1 VAEDRARTFDQL
13 HQQFAVGNRVRL
25 TATGWTGTVA
35 HVFHKPMAVFGEPV
49 AEPELYGY
57 DVVLDLDGSVTTL
70 YDGLE
75 LLGEEE
81 GDAKPRQAKRMRNS
95 LREPRRKVGDNRA
108 T

>member
-1 VAEDRARTFDQL
+1 MADFDQL
-13 HQQFAVGNRVRL
+13 HQQFAVGDRVRL
-25 TATGWTGTVA
+25 VATGQKGTVA
-35 HVFHKPMAVFGEPV
+35 HVFRKPMAVFGEPV
-49 AEPELYGY
+49 TEPELYGY

-95 LREPRRKVGDNRA
+95 SREPRRKVGDGRA